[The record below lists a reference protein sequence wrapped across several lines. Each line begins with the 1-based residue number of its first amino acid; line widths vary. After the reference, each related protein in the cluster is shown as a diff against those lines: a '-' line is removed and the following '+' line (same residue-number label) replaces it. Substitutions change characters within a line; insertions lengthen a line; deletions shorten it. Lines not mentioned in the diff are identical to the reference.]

1 MLLCDAQGYT
11 LAFNIIP
18 LSIIMF
24 RITELG
30 YKRLYG
36 CRKKRLNNGTFF

>member
-24 RITELG
+24 RITEVR
-30 YKRLYG
+30 YKRLHD
-36 CRKKRLNNGTFF
+36 CTVVEKNV